1 MTEHGPDDATRQQ
14 LIAADPRHS
23 VWLTANAGS
32 GKTRVL
38 TDRVA
43 RLLLNGVAP
52 ERVLCLTYTKAAATE
67 MQNRLLKRLGDWAML
82 PDEKLGVAL
91 RDLGVADAPDLPAAR
106 RLFAQAIET
115 PGGLKVQ
122 TIHSFCAALLRRFPL
137 EAGVP
142 HGFTELDDRSASL
155 LRAEVLE
162 EMAAGQVPEI
172 ADITAID
179 SGDRVDVLLAQLT
192 RGFDIPDGEE
202 ALRAAVGL
210 PAPLAEADLIADVF
224 QGDEAAWI
232 AELIPLLAA
241 GGKTD
246 ANLAADLDSVD
257 WSAPGVADLAL
268 LESALL
274 FGSGAAQPF
283 GPKIGKLPTQKLSKG
298 SCAPFIDKFNDLMQR
313 VAEARKK
320 RVALDFTRRS
330 AALLRFGREF
340 SRRYERRK
348 NAAGWLDFDD
358 LITRTAG
365 LLSDPAL
372 AQWVLF
378 RLDGGIDHILV
389 DEAQDTSPEQ
399 WTVVERLTAEF
410 TAGESERLRTL
421 FVVGDPKQSI
431 YSFQGADIQV
441 FEARRDQ
448 FERDF
453 DAVDRPM
460 AMLDLQF
467 SFRSSPAILGAVDA
481 VFADD
486 GGIALGQESAHR
498 AFHSGRPG
506 RVDLWPVP
514 ETPERPEDAPWED
527 PVDQL
532 APDAASTRVAAEIAR
547 QVALMLDPVSGASIE
562 TRESVRRVQPGDILI
577 LVQGRKSPL
586 FGEIIRALK
595 AAELPVAGADRLR
608 LAAELAVKDIRAMLN
623 FLATPEDDLSLAGL
637 LRSPLIGLDEDAL
650 YRLAHGRKR
659 GEYLWTR
666 LRASDHGAALALL
679 SDMMDRSELRPF
691 DLISRLLNRH
701 GGRERLLAR
710 LGPEAEDGIDE
721 LLTQALA
728 YERTEV
734 PSLTGFLVWLSAD
747 DVEVRRQPGSGAD
760 LIRVMTVHGS
770 KGLESPIVILPD
782 TKKTRAKPPAQV
794 LRRPDAVPMLSGR
807 KDERP
812 QPVQTMIDDATEREE
827 RERKRLLYVAMT
839 RAESWL
845 IVATDGDPGSGEESW
860 YAMIEQGLGRSD
872 LPEEGFETALG
883 MARRFSFG
891 EWPEAQERIAAEPA
905 PRAEAPWLWT
915 LPDPVPR
922 PRAPRAASDLGGAK
936 ALPGPDGDDP
946 EAAMLFGT
954 RLHLLLE
961 HLPGLPREEWQDRAR
976 ALLSASEG
984 GLPDRGMFDRLMAEF
999 ISVQDAPPLA
1009 GLFALPEAATV
1020 LTEVELTLTLA
1031 GPGVVRGVV
1040 DRIMVTP
1047 DLVRVID
1054 YKSNATVP
1062 PTPEAVPDGI
1072 MRQMAVYRAAARA
1085 LWPEREVASGVL
1097 WTASRSLM
1105 WLPDALL
1112 DAASAALDPAS
1123 QRS

>member
-1 MTEHGPDDATRQQ
+1 M
-14 LIAADPRHS
+14 LF
-23 VWLTANAGS
+23 
-32 GKTRVL
+32 
-38 TDRVA
+38 DRVA

-52 ERVLCLTYTKAAATE
+52 ERVLTYTKAAATE

-330 AALLRFGREF
+330 AALQFGREHRGAT
-340 SRRYERRK
+340 SGARIKR
-348 NAAGWLDFDD
+348 AGW
-358 LITRTAG
+358 ISTISSPARASVGPGAG
-365 LLSDPAL
+365 SMGA
-372 AQWVLF
+372 V

-770 KGLESPIVILPD
+770 KGLESPVVILPD
-782 TKKTRAKPPAQV
+782 TKKK
-794 LRRPDAVPMLSGR
+794 RRPNPPSVLGAR
-807 KDERP
+807 
-812 QPVQTMIDDATEREE
+812 
-827 RERKRLLYVAMT
+827 
-839 RAESWL
+839 
-845 IVATDGDPGSGEESW
+845 VATH
-860 YAMIEQGLGRSD
+860 AGRQQAD
-872 LPEEGFETALG
+872 RPEF
-883 MARRFSFG
+883 ARSR
-891 EWPEAQERIAAEPA
+891 PA
-905 PRAEAPWLWT
+905 GRRMCA
-915 LPDPVPR
+915 
-922 PRAPRAASDLGGAK
+922 
-936 ALPGPDGDDP
+936 
-946 EAAMLFGT
+946 
-954 RLHLLLE
+954 
-961 HLPGLPREEWQDRAR
+961 
-976 ALLSASEG
+976 SASACS
-984 GLPDRGMFDRLMAEF
+984 M
-999 ISVQDAPPLA
+999 
-1009 GLFALPEAATV
+1009 
-1020 LTEVELTLTLA
+1020 
-1031 GPGVVRGVV
+1031 
-1040 DRIMVTP
+1040 
-1047 DLVRVID
+1047 
-1054 YKSNATVP
+1054 
-1062 PTPEAVPDGI
+1062 
-1072 MRQMAVYRAAARA
+1072 
-1085 LWPEREVASGVL
+1085 
-1097 WTASRSLM
+1097 SR
-1105 WLPDALL
+1105 
-1112 DAASAALDPAS
+1112 
-1123 QRS
+1123 